1 MACGSTG
8 EDNVWLLLRKGK
20 ASESKHCLH
29 EMSSR
34 QAKKIA
40 SWLSLSLSLSLTI
53 CMHAYAAA
61 SIRST
66 SQYKHKHTCTDR
78 PGLYRSSYGNAGT
91 YTTYAALVSVICKRE
106 HALVHSRA
114 LPLFVSTCLAPSLA
128 HQITV

>member
-40 SWLSLSLSLSLTI
+40 SWLSLSLSLSDHLHACI
-53 CMHAYAAA
+53 CCC
-61 SIRST
+61 I
-66 SQYKHKHTCTDR
+66 D
-78 PGLYRSSYGNAGT
+78 
-91 YTTYAALVSVICKRE
+91 
-106 HALVHSRA
+106 
-114 LPLFVSTCLAPSLA
+114 
-128 HQITV
+128 QIDKPV